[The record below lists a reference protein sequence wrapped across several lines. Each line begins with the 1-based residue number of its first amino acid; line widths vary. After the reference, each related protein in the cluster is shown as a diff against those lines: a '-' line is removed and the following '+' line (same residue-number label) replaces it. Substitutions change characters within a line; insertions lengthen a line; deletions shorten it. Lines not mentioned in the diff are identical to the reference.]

1 MYIQPIVVGGLS
13 PVVTS
18 KRIIP
23 SVFLRGR
30 SDPVADP
37 RGLSGENPVECSTF
51 AVAKS
56 YSEICHVHRNA
67 TRVFYNCQYGQNM
80 PKSQNYRV
88 GNRNGYGSIPI
99 STIFSGLF
107 TSILT
112 QLQYFGVHGTV
123 PGCHDPSPVWWPSQC
138 QDSPAPA
145 LGIGG
150 VEERMFAG

>member
-67 TRVFYNCQYGQNM
+67 TGVLQLSIG
-80 PKSQNYRV
+80 PKLKMSQNYRV

-99 STIFSGLF
+99 VIHF
-107 TSILT
+107 
-112 QLQYFGVHGTV
+112 
-123 PGCHDPSPVWWPSQC
+123 
-138 QDSPAPA
+138 
-145 LGIGG
+145 
-150 VEERMFAG
+150 